1 MSNAGVTCA
10 ASTFLTT
17 VAVKSGDRK
26 KKEESHVFSQSI
38 AHPEDEALFSE
49 LQDKISA
56 VTELSQATML
66 IQKRKELAKINSRL
80 SDVRASSK
88 TSLDECH
95 QRQRL
100 FERKRRD
107 IRQKVE
113 ETQSQIKESNEKYK
127 RAEAKE
133 RAEIKQQRKLDGVIA
148 GKRELL
154 KKLGTEKI
162 RQQERLSRVLKYQD
176 FLEDVVESSPAMYEE
191 ISDVLKRHEML
202 RDTKRDL
209 ETSVEESTKDV
220 ERLRGELQR
229 LRSEG
234 HKSILVQQA
243 LIHKYQMRSEKLQL
257 QSLKASTQIELDSKA
272 LNQSSREYAHIMM
285 ATRNLYAR
293 CLATKKGRRSNSS
306 GPRSP
311 SNGNATK
318 VQDESS
324 KKTKKSATARD
335 VFDSNVPIRDQMDA
349 ALQFISSRVIV
360 LSDIK
365 RGYAAWERKRHQ
377 TVVE

>member
-66 IQKRKELAKINSRL
+66 IQKRKELVKINSRL

-209 ETSVEESTKDV
+209 ETSVEKSTKDV

-257 QSLKASTQIELDSKA
+257 QGLKASTQIELDSKA

-311 SNGNATK
+311 SNCNATK